1 MSIDVFGRKLD
12 KVKKD
17 SPGIGYKITKDGHYD
32 VDYKRICNLA
42 DPQQEN
48 DVVNLRTLRK
58 TSEADVKA
66 LVSIISSI
74 QTSIDYV
81 QVELKKQK
89 GEILKL
95 KNYKS

>member
-1 MSIDVFGRKLD
+1 MSVDVFGRKLD
-12 KVKKD
+12 TVKKG
-17 SPGIGYKITKDGHYD
+17 SPAIGYKITKDGHYD
-32 VDYKRICNLA
+32 VDNKRICNLA

-58 TSEADVKA
+58 TSEADVRA
-66 LVSIISSI
+66 LISIISNL

-81 QVELKKQK
+81 HVELKKQN